1 MEEGGDGGGG
11 RWRRGEME
19 EGACARG
26 RWRREACMKKM
37 EGRRAHERPPRATGD
52 GGRRKGSG
60 AGDKMAREKG
70 TGWEEE
76 KVGRKWGSRNRTR
89 EWSVK
94 PEGGS

>member
-1 MEEGGDGGGG
+1 
-11 RWRRGEME
+11 ME

-26 RWRREACMKKM
+26 RWRREACMKKKM
-37 EGRRAHERPPRATGD
+37 EGRRAHERPPQGKKKRKRS
-52 GGRRKGSG
+52 RRQD
-60 AGDKMAREKG
+60 AGEKG

-89 EWSVK
+89 ERSVK